1 MDRPD
6 SDQLIR
12 SLSGSGAPDMAAFLR
27 QISRWCEQHN
37 IQFDQYGEGS
47 LITDFEAKIAN
58 LLGFPA
64 ARFMPTGVLAQL
76 IALKIWCSERGSN
89 HFGMHPTSHLE
100 IHEEGGYKELYRLKG
115 TLVGPSQ
122 SPMLAQHLETI
133 PSDMRVLLT
142 ELPIREVGGKLPSWM
157 QLNELKSAAKEHG
170 IRLHLD
176 GARLWETQPFYQQ
189 SYQDICH
196 GFDSVYVS
204 FYKGIGALPG
214 AMLLGS
220 EAFVADA
227 KIWQRRAGGTVQTLG
242 PQVASAGMLF
252 DQRIADM
259 PRFCSKA
266 RQLSMLLHSIDEI
279 HCRPEQIQTNMMHVH
294 LPFSARC
301 ANAARDV
308 VIDSFGVRLFGRAIE
323 RGADASYFEL
333 SVGVNTM
340 EIPDSEIAKMI
351 RFFVDVASKDVQI
364 QC

>member
-1 MDRPD
+1 MDRSD
-6 SDQLIR
+6 SDQLTG
-12 SLSGSGAPDMAAFLR
+12 SLSGSSAPDLAVLLK

-47 LITDFEAKIAN
+47 LINDFEAKIAK

-76 IALKIWCSERGSN
+76 VALKVWCRERGSN

-100 IHEEGGYKELYRLKG
+100 IHEEGAYKELYRLKT

-122 SPMLAQHLETI
+122 SPILAQHLQTI

-142 ELPIREVGGKLPSWM
+142 ELPIREIGGELPSWM
-157 QLNELKSAAKEHG
+157 QLNELKSVAKERG
-170 IRLHLD
+170 MRLHLD
-176 GARLWETQPFYQQ
+176 GARLWETQPYYQR

-220 EAFVADA
+220 EAFIADA

-242 PQVASAGMLF
+242 PQVASASMLF

-259 PRFCSKA
+259 PRFCSRAK
-266 RQLSMLLHSIDEI
+266 QLSVLLNSIGEI
-279 HCRPEQIQTNMMHVH
+279 YCRPEEIQTNMMHVH

-301 ANAARDV
+301 ANAARDA

-323 RGADASYFEL
+323 RGADACYFEL

-340 EIPDSEIAKMI
+340 KISDSEIATMI
-351 RFFVDVASKDVQI
+351 HYFVDVASDDVQI
-364 QC
+364 KD